1 MIKMP
6 PQYSSQKEK
15 AQFFTLKIIENNDQL
30 FGFMSSLPK
39 LYHNKQGFW
48 RGLPESRYKLYNSLQ
63 RCNLEQKTI
72 NSVEDVGKYILE
84 STNRLSEWNKNL
96 IERYFENLGIAKVS
110 IYAKLSI
117 LQHFGCE
124 TPLLDWTKSPNVA
137 LYFAT
142 LPPLKSQITQR
153 IDNFFS
159 VYFIRNKHPYFE
171 LTSKTGVEFFT
182 SKNLKDIIT
191 RVKIFKKIYF
201 NKNEING
208 YFNNDKNILKDIM
221 KSPIQRID
229 DWDSNFVNQQTLSNY
244 NIVAQKG
251 LFILNADPYL
261 PLEES
266 ILKRSIELANSK
278 DVQTIN
284 LKRALTNS
292 KENFVCYDIH
302 KKFIPVILNS
312 LKSEIIN
319 KTKETMEPDF
329 RNLKHQINFEDVVKN
344 L

>member
-6 PQYSSQKEK
+6 PQYSSQSEKE
-15 AQFFTLKIIENNDQL
+15 QFFTLKIIETEDQL
-30 FGFMSSLPK
+30 FDFMSTLPK
-39 LYHNKQGFW
+39 LYHNKLGFW

-63 RCNLEQKTI
+63 RSNLEQRTI
-72 NSVEDVGKYILE
+72 NSVEDVCKYILE

-96 IERYFENLGIAKVS
+96 IEKYFENLGIEKVS

-124 TPLLDWTKSPNVA
+124 TPILDWTKNPNVA

-142 LPPLKSQITQR
+142 LPPSKSQITQR

-159 VYFIRNKHPYFE
+159 IYFIRYKHPYFE
-171 LTSKTGVEFFT
+171 FTSKTGVEFFT
-182 SKNLKDIIT
+182 SKNIKDIIS

-221 KSPIQRID
+221 KFPIQRID
-229 DWDSNFVNQQTLSNY
+229 DWESKFVNQNTLSNY
-244 NIVAQKG
+244 NIVAQEG

-261 PLEES
+261 SFEEAIS
-266 ILKRSIELANSK
+266 KRCNVLANSK
-278 DVQTIN
+278 DVQVVDIKHAIN
-284 LKRALTNS
+284 CS
-292 KENFVCYDIH
+292 KENLVCYDIH
-302 KKFIPVILNS
+302 KKFIPVILNA

-329 RNLKHQINFEDVVKN
+329 NNLKHHINFEAVVKN

>member
-15 AQFFTLKIIENNDQL
+15 AQFFTLKIIETNDQF
-30 FGFMSSLPK
+30 FGFMSSLPE
-39 LYHNKQGFW
+39 LNHNKQGFW

-84 STNRLSEWNKNL
+84 STNRLSEWNKNI
-96 IERYFENLGIAKVS
+96 IERYFENLGIEKVS

-124 TPLLDWTKSPNVA
+124 TPLLDWTKNPNIA

-142 LPPLKSQITQR
+142 LPPSKSQITGR

-182 SKNLKDIIT
+182 SKNLIDIIK
-191 RVKIFKKIYF
+191 RVKIFKKICF
-201 NKNEING
+201 SKNEINS
-208 YFNNDKNILKDIM
+208 YFNNDKNILKDII
-221 KSPIQRID
+221 KFPIQRID
-229 DWDSNFVNQQTLSNY
+229 DWDSKFVNQHTLSNY
-244 NIVAQKG
+244 NIVAQEG

-261 PLEES
+261 PFEEAIS
-266 ILKRSIELANSK
+266 KRSNLLANSNG
-278 DVQTIN
+278 VQIIDIKQAIN
-284 LKRALTNS
+284 WS
-292 KENFVCYDIH
+292 KENFICYDIH
-302 KKFIPVILNS
+302 KKFIPMILNA
-312 LKSEIIN
+312 LKSGEIDR
-319 KTKETMEPDF
+319 TKETMEPDF
-329 RNLKHQINFEDVVKN
+329 RNLKHKINFEEVVKN